1 MNSNIVSLENKN
13 IFVTGGS
20 RGIGAAIVKQ
30 LSELGAKVAFTYS
43 SQQGAAKARKL
54 KLLELK

>member
-1 MNSNIVSLENKN
+1 MNSNIVSLEDKN

-30 LSELGAKVAFTYS
+30 LSDLGAKVAVT
-43 SQQGAAKARKL
+43 
-54 KLLELK
+54 